1 MLNLGVYTFKFFMK
15 KTIYFIFIS
24 IFINSCTS
32 NNNLGTEID
41 FNNVLNDQ
49 NMTDSDKIIDLKIA
63 LSRQEEQILD
73 LESNLNYFK
82 NALDSLEAS
91 NDSLV
96 YYLESQIDSF
106 KIEQSILMGP
116 EFSNNIIKL
125 SNKVNILEDRA
136 FFMDSLYF
144 SLVTDMVIIE
154 NQISSLVSSIEEI
167 EYFNQ
172 KDKSK
177 SNQVDNLN
185 LIDYE
190 FEYQNAHQL
199 YMIGEY
205 DLSLNKFQFLLDN
218 NVSIELAD
226 NCQFWIGQI
235 YFLKNDYL
243 SAIDEFNKVLNYKN
257 NNKNVDAIYKIGL
270 CFMKLNNN
278 EKAINSFETIITNYP
293 KSKYFNKSNEFLLN
307 LK

>member
-32 NNNLGTEID
+32 NNNLETEFD

-49 NMTDSDKIIDLKIA
+49 NMTDSDKIIELKIA

-82 NALDSLEAS
+82 NALDSLETS

-154 NQISSLVSSIEEI
+154 NQISSLVNSMEEI
-167 EYFNQ
+167 EFFN
-172 KDKSK
+172 K
-177 SNQVDNLN
+177 NQNSINQDNSIN
-185 LIDYE
+185 SIDYSL
-190 FEYQNAHQL
+190 EYQSAHQL
-199 YMIGEY
+199 YMAGDYNE
-205 DLSLNKFQFLLDN
+205 SLKKFQFY
-218 NVSIELAD
+218 SI
-226 NCQFWIGQI
+226 
-235 YFLKNDYL
+235 FL
-243 SAIDEFNKVLNYKN
+243 V
-257 NNKNVDAIYKIGL
+257 GL
-270 CFMKLNNN
+270 CLANH
-278 EKAINSFETIITNYP
+278 NY
-293 KSKYFNKSNEFLLN
+293 
-307 LK
+307 